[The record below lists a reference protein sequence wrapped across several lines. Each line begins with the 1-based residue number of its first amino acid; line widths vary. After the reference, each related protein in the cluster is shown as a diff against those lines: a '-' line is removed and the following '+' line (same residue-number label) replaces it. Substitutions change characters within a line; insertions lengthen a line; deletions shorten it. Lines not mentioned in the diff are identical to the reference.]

1 MTTYVVIQKS
11 TGAEVYRYS
20 ADVPVEWA
28 GMEFATHDH
37 TEAAAVPVVPAPI
50 VPVREWPNAMSF
62 LLMFTPTE
70 RIAAREARR
79 TDLVLNDFFSLLE
92 LAPTVRSDAPN
103 VIAGLSYMVQ
113 QRYLA
118 IARKTEILNG

>member
-1 MTTYVVIQKS
+1 MPTYVVTQKS

-20 ADVPVEWA
+20 AGAPVEWS

-37 TEAAAVPVVPAPI
+37 AAQIEVIEPTPI
-50 VPVREWPNAMSF
+50 APVREWPNAMSF
-62 LLMFTPTE
+62 LLMFTATE
-70 RIAAREARR
+70 RIAAREFRK

-103 VIAGLSYMVQ
+103 VIAGLGYMVAQ
-113 QRYLA
+113 GL
-118 IARKTEILNG
+118 ISVARKAEILHG